1 MNPGLILR
9 FVLAGLIGAGGAVG
23 IGALTANPQPASL
36 AKPAPDFQLT
46 ADTGDQPVAFGL
58 TAIPDT
64 PPIKLQ
70 AVPDDAQ
77 IQLVAFSEPG
87 TTPGSPSTGGPGTAA
102 WLSAGHSRV
111 PVISQFDG
119 GPLQGSNCT
128 MASGAML
135 ARLVFG
141 IVTKGSSLRALQ
153 PDQQGG
159 TSLVDLNNAINRYGV
174 HFDSAAITPLQLRA
188 LMYAGAGAVIQGT
201 YGAIPVSLRLQK
213 DFTGGHAIYLD
224 GFRPAS
230 SAGPAAYYVDDPL
243 GPTWA
248 GYSGAWWPADLV
260 EAFATSF
267 GGGRIYTAWGFPG
280 GGTPTTYPT
289 LPPDSYPG
297 AGTTASPSPTV
308 APSPTAPGSPEPSA
322 SPSPIVLPSPD
333 ASPSVPPAGNNN
345 PSPPPG
351 WWIPVDPNV
360 LVAKE
365 LANIVVGACATSPA
379 PAYCPPGIIG
389 QLPPNAVVPS
399 LPPLANTALIKLLYA
414 NPIGGGQMQV
424 IFSGPTG
431 SIGALQ
437 YWDAGGTG
445 GLHTAP
451 AVVPALLNGQPVFV
465 ATFPIAQGAASD
477 FVAFASGTGVH
488 AISQVGTAGP

>member
-23 IGALTANPQPASL
+23 IGALTASPQPASL
-36 AKPAPDFQLT
+36 ARPAPDFQLT

-70 AVPDDAQ
+70 ALPDTAQ

-87 TTPGSPSTGGPGTAA
+87 ATPGSPSTGGPGTAA

-111 PVISQFDG
+111 PPISQFDG
-119 GPLQGSNCT
+119 GPLQGFNCT

-141 IVTKGSSLRALQ
+141 IVTTGSRLRALQ

-174 HFDSAAITPLQLRA
+174 HFDSAAITPIQLRA
-188 LMYAGAGAVIQGT
+188 LMYAGAGAVIQGN
-201 YGAIPVSLRLQK
+201 YGVIPVATRLQK
-213 DFTGGHAIYLD
+213 DFTGSHAIYLD

-230 SAGPAAYYVDDPL
+230 AAGPAAYYVDDPL

-248 GYSGAWWPADLV
+248 GYKGAWWPADMV
-260 EAFATSF
+260 EAFAASF
-267 GGGRIYTAWGFPG
+267 GGGLIYTAWGFPG
-280 GGTPTTYPT
+280 GGTPSTYPT
-289 LPPDSYPG
+289 LPPDSYPTSQP
-297 AGTTASPSPTV
+297 AASASPV
-308 APSPTAPGSPEPSA
+308 ASGSAAPSA
-322 SPSPIVLPSPD
+322 SPSPVLIPSPE
-333 ASPSVPPAGNNN
+333 ASPSGPPAGNDN

-351 WWIPVDPNV
+351 WWNPGNLQVQV
-360 LVAKE
+360 SQQVV
-365 LANIVVGACATSPA
+365 NILLGACATTPA

-389 QLPPNAVVPS
+389 VLPPGKVVPS
-399 LPPLANTALIKLLYA
+399 LPPLSQTALIKLLYA

-424 IFSGPTG
+424 IFSGPAG
-431 SIGALQ
+431 SVGALQ

-451 AVVPALLNGQPVFV
+451 SVEPALLDGKPVFV
-465 ATFPIAQGAASD
+465 ATFPLTQGAASD

-488 AISQVGTAGP
+488 ALSQVGTAGP

>member
-9 FVLAGLIGAGGAVG
+9 FVLAGLVGAGGALGV
-23 IGALTANPQPASL
+23 AAVTASPQPASL

-46 ADTGDQPVAFGL
+46 SDTGDTPIAFGL

-64 PPIKLQ
+64 PPVTL
-70 AVPDDAQ
+70 AALPDTAQ

-87 TTPGSPSTGGPGTAA
+87 TTPGGPSTGGPGMAA
-102 WLSAGHSRV
+102 WLAAGHSRV
-111 PVISQFDG
+111 PVVSQFDG

-141 IVTKGSSLRALQ
+141 IVTKGSALRALQ

-188 LMYAGAGAVIQGT
+188 LMYAGAGAVIQGN
-201 YGAIPVSLRLQK
+201 YGAIPLSLRLQK
-213 DFTGGHAIYLD
+213 DFVGGHAIYLD

-248 GYSGAWWPADLV
+248 GYRGAWWPADLV

-289 LPPDSYPG
+289 LPPDSYPTSQP
-297 AGTTASPSPTV
+297 AASASPGAS
-308 APSPTAPGSPEPSA
+308 GSAAPSA
-322 SPSPIVLPSPD
+322 SPALLPSPE
-333 ASPSVPPAGNNN
+333 ASPSFPAPSGN
-345 PSPPPG
+345 PSPPPD
-351 WWIPVDPNV
+351 WPNLGHLQV
-360 LVAKE
+360 QVSQQVAGII
-365 LANIVVGACATSPA
+365 LGACASTPA
-379 PAYCPPGIIG
+379 PAYCPAGIIG
-389 QLPPNAVVPS
+389 LLPPGVAVPS
-399 LPPLANTALIKLLYA
+399 LPPLAATGLIKLLYA

-424 IFSGPTG
+424 IFSGPAG
-431 SIGALQ
+431 SVGALQ

-445 GLHTAP
+445 VLHTAP
-451 AVVPALLNGQPVFV
+451 SVEPALLNGQPVFV
-465 ATFPIAQGAASD
+465 ATYPITGGSASD
-477 FVAFASGTGVH
+477 FVAFAAGTGVH
-488 AISQVGTAGP
+488 AISAVGTAGP